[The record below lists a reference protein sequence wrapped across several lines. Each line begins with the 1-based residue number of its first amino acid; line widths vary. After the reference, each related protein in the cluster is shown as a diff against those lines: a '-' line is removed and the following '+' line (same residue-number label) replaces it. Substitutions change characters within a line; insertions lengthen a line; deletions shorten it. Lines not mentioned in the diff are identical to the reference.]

1 MITKPKHLY
10 LHVPFC
16 RTICAY
22 CDFCH
27 VGYQETVANRWL
39 DAIKA
44 DIQNRHL
51 NENLETIY
59 IGGGTPTALSSSQ
72 LDLMDIV
79 KEFRKCIKAMS
90 DTELDALL
98 ASVRPLREHSISVDE
113 YLSATES
120 HVSDY
125 QYTFDF
131 LVSDR
136 TDKDLALAA

>member
-1 MITKPKHLY
+1 
-10 LHVPFC
+10 
-16 RTICAY
+16 
-22 CDFCH
+22 
-27 VGYQETVANRWL
+27 
-39 DAIKA
+39 
-44 DIQNRHL
+44 
-51 NENLETIY
+51 
-59 IGGGTPTALSSSQ
+59 
-72 LDLMDIV
+72 MDIV
-79 KEFRKCIKAMS
+79 KEFRKYIKAMS